1 MSRLVVASNRVAD
14 IEQTAAA
21 GGLAVAVGDALRE
34 IGGVWFGWSGE
45 IVEDAAATGLNL
57 ERQSGVSIATQA
69 LTREEYDQAWVR
81 WAKIHAIRGEDASA
95 VAALERFRD
104 YGLFPY
110 WRQEVFDN
118 PALMGLRRNPEYQ
131 ALLDDYRAFA
141 EEERVRARELLE
153 VES

>member
-1 MSRLVVASNRVAD
+1 MKLVPWVFAD
-14 IEQTAAA
+14 TLEFPDNAIDWIDDLLAIAAFMKKLDPLSDRPQA
-21 GGLAVAVGDALRE
+21 LLAFAERH
-34 IGGVWFGWSGE
+34 
-45 IVEDAAATGLNL
+45 VEDYPPSFGRFTPEL
-57 ERQSGVSIATQA
+57 
-69 LTREEYDQAWVR
+69 R